1 MTTPEQLPDIAT
13 IIRGVLE
20 RVDPRLH
27 PLFIA
32 IAERQAAERYRGWAK
47 DAGAAARSGL
57 LACAEREDAI
67 ADRIAALYPD
77 AAAVQTKLRADHPE
91 LGAMGDAIFAG
102 RPLMQ
107 QFAIQ
112 AAGERAGAGA
122 WRLFA
127 TQAPNDD
134 ARRTLLACAELE
146 EQSAVYL
153 ESLLAAAER

>member
-1 MTTPEQLPDIAT
+1 MTTPEKLPDISA

-20 RVDPRLH
+20 HVEPRLH

-32 IAERQAAERYRGWAK
+32 LAERLAAERYRGWAK
-47 DAGAAARSGL
+47 DASGAARAGL
-57 LACAEREDAI
+57 LACAEREDEI

-77 AAAVQTKLRADHPE
+77 ATAVQAKLRADHPE
-91 LGAMGDAIFAG
+91 LDEMGDAIFAG
-102 RPLMQ
+102 RPLAQ

-122 WRLFA
+122 WRLFTA
-127 TQAPNDD
+127 QAPNDP
-134 ARRTLLACAELE
+134 ARRTLLACAALE

-153 ESLLAAAER
+153 ESLLAGGDR